1 MNSIII
7 AIAGGTGSGKSY
19 LTRNLANTYP
29 KKEILIIEQDSYY
42 KDISNLDY
50 EDRCKQNFDHPD
62 AIDSILIENHLKQ
75 LLSGKTI
82 YSPKYNFFKHLR
94 EKEGE
99 KTTQRPIII
108 MEGILLLHYIKLHKF
123 YTLKVFVETPEHIR
137 INRRIERD
145 IQFRGRTKNCIE
157 KQYYS
162 TVKPMHEK
170 FVQPSKSFSDIII
183 DGTATINKSIN
194 KIKSKI
200 DLETK

>member
-29 KKEILIIEQDSYY
+29 KKQILIIEQDSYY

-94 EKEGE
+94 EKKGE
-99 KTTQRPIII
+99 KTIQRPIII

>member
-1 MNSIII
+1 MNSMII
-7 AIAGGTGSGKSY
+7 AVAGGTGSGKSY
-19 LTRNLANTYP
+19 LAKNLANTYP

-62 AIDSILIENHLKQ
+62 AIDSILIENHLKK

-82 YSPKYNFFKHLR
+82 YSPRYNFFKHLR
-94 EKEGE
+94 EREE
-99 KTTQRPIII
+99 KKIKQRPIII
-108 MEGILLLHYIKLHKF
+108 MEGILLLHYIRLHKF
-123 YTLKVFVETPEHIR
+123 YALKVFVETPEHIR
-137 INRRIERD
+137 LSRRVERD
-145 IQFRGRTKNCIE
+145 IQFRGRTKDSIE

-170 FVQPSKSFSDIII
+170 FVQPSRSYSDIVV
-183 DGTATINKSIN
+183 DGTTLITQSIN
-194 KIKSKI
+194 QIKSKI

>member
-1 MNSIII
+1 MNSVIV

-29 KKEILIIEQDSYY
+29 KKQILIIEQDSYY

-200 DLETK
+200 DLEAK

>member
-1 MNSIII
+1 MNSIIV

-19 LTRNLANTYP
+19 LARNLANTYP
-29 KKEILIIEQDSYY
+29 KKQILIIEQDSYY

-62 AIDSILIENHLKQ
+62 AIDSFLIENNLKQ

-183 DGTATINKSIN
+183 DGTDTINKSIN
-194 KIKSKI
+194 QIKSKI

>member
-1 MNSIII
+1 MNSMII
-7 AIAGGTGSGKSY
+7 AVAGGTGSGKSY
-19 LTRNLANTYP
+19 LAKNLANTYP

-50 EDRCKQNFDHPD
+50 EDRCKQNFDHPN

-94 EKEGE
+94 QKEGE

-145 IQFRGRTKNCIE
+145 IQFRGRTKNSIE

-183 DGTATINKSIN
+183 DGTASIYKSIN

>member
-1 MNSIII
+1 MNSMII
-7 AIAGGTGSGKSY
+7 AVAGGTGSGKSY
-19 LTRNLANTYP
+19 LAKNLANTYP

-50 EDRCKQNFDHPD
+50 KDRCKQNFDHPD

-94 EKEGE
+94 EKEG
-99 KTTQRPIII
+99 KKRTQRPIII
-108 MEGILLLHYIKLHKF
+108 MEGILLLHYINLHKF

-137 INRRIERD
+137 ISRRMERD
-145 IQFRGRTKNCIE
+145 IQFRGRTKDSIE

-170 FVQPSKSFSDIII
+170 FVQPSKSYSDIVI
-183 DGTATINKSIN
+183 DGTALINQSIN
-194 KIKSKI
+194 KIKSKL
-200 DLETK
+200 DLEIK

>member
-29 KKEILIIEQDSYY
+29 KKQILIIEQDSYY

-62 AIDSILIENHLKQ
+62 AIDSILIENHLEK

-82 YSPKYNFFKHLR
+82 YSPRYNFFKHLR
-94 EKEGE
+94 EREE
-99 KTTQRPIII
+99 KKIKQRPIII
-108 MEGILLLHYIKLHKF
+108 MEGILLLHYIRLHKF
-123 YTLKVFVETPEHIR
+123 YALKVFVETPEHIR

-145 IQFRGRTKNCIE
+145 IQFRGRTKDSIE

-170 FVQPSKSFSDIII
+170 FVQPSKSYSDIVI
-183 DGTATINKSIN
+183 DGTALINQSIN
-194 KIKSKI
+194 KIKSKL
-200 DLETK
+200 DLEIK

>member
-29 KKEILIIEQDSYY
+29 KKQILIIEQDSYY
-42 KDISNLDY
+42 KDISDLDY

-145 IQFRGRTKNCIE
+145 IQFRGRTKSCIE

>member
-1 MNSIII
+1 MNSMII
-7 AIAGGTGSGKSY
+7 AVAGGTGSGKSY
-19 LTRNLANTYP
+19 LAKNLANTYP